1 MLRFNT
7 YNTLI
12 FVGAIGLLMLVLY
25 RLVLG
30 DKTDKTTRHFYWFL
44 VVTAIAILQYISFDI
59 GIFKKYPVFFLM
71 SFPLEFLA
79 PVLFTAFTCSYLKK
93 ENVFE
98 KYRYYVLF
106 PFVLFFVIY
115 TIIKVD
121 SFIEY
126 SLFSKKSL
134 YFIRAELNENIALAF
149 TFIMGIWNY
158 KIIKDYEKELGAMS
172 YDFVI
177 RKTKW
182 LKGIYLTLILLSV
195 FWLLILVYIK
205 LDDDVGGNDTY
216 YPLWMAYLLC
226 YYVFYFKSIGHLK
239 KVRKGKEEK
248 AQKDLDLS
256 SLDEEFQ
263 PDEIAILNNNQHQ
276 VTAILGY
283 FATSMFD
290 KSKTR
295 EVLWDIIENCI
306 SKLELEDCVL
316 YLLDEKQQELCQ
328 VAAFGNKQKGEKEI
342 RFPKQIPVGKGIVG
356 SVAKTGEYELIK
368 DTSKDERYIVDDKK
382 RKSELAVPI
391 HLEEKLI
398 GVLDAEHS
406 KKLFFTE
413 DHLHLFRL
421 IVKLTEKKLMQ
432 LDKKKG
438 LNITNENAYYKE
450 VCHLMEKEKL
460 YRNPNIKLSTVSERI
475 QISTNYLS
483 QLINTLSGHNFSDFV
498 NGYRIEEVKSKLK
511 HSEFNGYPVLSIGL
525 ESGFNSKS
533 AFYNSFKKHTGMSP
547 TTFREKHP

>member
-30 DKTDKTTRHFYWFL
+30 DKKDETTRYFYWFL

-59 GIFKKYPVFFLM
+59 GIFKKYRVFFLI

-79 PVLFTAFTCSYLKK
+79 PVLFTAFTCSYLKRESIFK
-93 ENVFE
+93 
-98 KYRYYVLF
+98 KYQYYVLI
-106 PFVLFFVIY
+106 PFALFFMVY

-126 SLFSKKSL
+126 SLFSKETL

-172 YDFVI
+172 YDFVV

-216 YPLWMAYLLC
+216 YPLWIAYLLC
-226 YYVFYFKSIGHLK
+226 YYVFYFKSKEHLE
-239 KVRKGKEEK
+239 KVRKIEDGKEK
-248 AQKDLDLS
+248 KDLDLS
-256 SLDEEFQ
+256 SLDDVFQ
-263 PDEIAILNNNQHQ
+263 PDEIAILKNNQHQ

-283 FATSMFD
+283 FATSLFD
-290 KSKTR
+290 KSKTK
-295 EVLWDIIENCI
+295 EMLWDIIENCI
-306 SKLELEDCVL
+306 SKLGLEDCVL

-356 SVAKTGEYELIK
+356 SVAKTGKYELIG

-391 HLEEKLI
+391 HLQEKLI

-406 KKLFFTE
+406 QKMFFTE
-413 DHLHLFRL
+413 NHLHLFRL
-421 IVKLTEKKLMQ
+421 IAKLTEKKLVQ

-450 VCHLMEKEKL
+450 VCYLMEKEKL
-460 YRNPNIKLSTVSERI
+460 YRDPNIKLSTVSERI
-475 QISTNYLS
+475 HISTNYLS

-498 NGYRIEEVKSKLK
+498 NNYRIEEVKSKLK
-511 HSEFNGYPVLSIGL
+511 HSEFVGYPVLSIGL

-547 TTFREKHP
+547 TAFREKHP